1 MCSCVSGHDCKY
13 NASCVAICIISYA
26 TCTASRPNPRRGKSY
41 IGLLYFYY
49 LYFLFASC
57 KLRLHTRLARPLVPA
72 DERGPGRPSLPPLA
86 LGPDARGAAGWMATL
101 RPAQTIAR
109 LRGAQG
115 GASTSSHRMA
125 ARCKTSNNNNN
136 VSNRAETAAPC
147 TL

>member
-86 LGPDARGAAGWMATL
+86 LGPDERERERERDGWMAT
-101 RPAQTIAR
+101 RANHRSFAR
-109 LRGAQG
+109 SAG
-115 GASTSSHRMA
+115 GRIDQFASNGREMQ
-125 ARCKTSNNNNN
+125 NM
-136 VSNRAETAAPC
+136 E
-147 TL
+147 